1 MIFPFSRRLNHF
13 FDNMIRSR
21 LVRIPHAEVNN
32 ILPAVPSL
40 ELEALDLRE
49 DIGRKPL
56 EPIKII

>member
-1 MIFPFSRRLNHF
+1 
-13 FDNMIRSR
+13 
-21 LVRIPHAEVNN
+21 LVRIPHAEVND
-32 ILPAVPSL
+32 ILPAVSSL